1 MTFQKHLEKGAAACY
16 NERMET
22 QFSYKIL
29 KSHRKTLS
37 LTVTR
42 EGEVVVKAPLGVS
55 KEYIEDFVEK
65 HIPWIE
71 KRLVAVSKRPKLCL
85 CDGAELVLFGSSYL
99 IKTGRARVDGGAV
112 YLPSEKR
119 EEALSRLLKR
129 FSLEVMGVLT
139 ERIAHRFGFVYK
151 SVRIS
156 SARGRWGSCNRDGVI
171 MYTFRVAFL
180 PPSLLEYVI
189 VHELS
194 HTVFFDHSPAF
205 WQVVKRVIP
214 DWEARRK
221 ALKSC
226 QAIDLL

>member
-1 MTFQKHLEKGAAACY
+1 MKTHMT
-16 NERMET
+16 
-22 QFSYKIL
+22 YKIL
-29 KSHRKTLS
+29 RSRRKTLS

-42 EGEVVVKAPLGVS
+42 DGEVVIKAPLAVS
-55 KEYIEDFVEK
+55 KEYIDDFVEK

-71 KRLVAVSKRPKLCL
+71 KRLIAVSKRPTLRL
-85 CDGAELVLFGSSYL
+85 IDGAELVLFGSSYI

-112 YLPSEKR
+112 YLPAENR
-119 EEALSRLLKR
+119 EAALSRLLKR

-139 ERIAHRFGFVYK
+139 ERIARRYGFAYK

-194 HTVFFDHSPAF
+194 HTVSFDHSPAF
-205 WQVVKRVIP
+205 WQVVERVIP
-214 DWEARRK
+214 DWKARRK

-226 QAIDLL
+226 QAMELL